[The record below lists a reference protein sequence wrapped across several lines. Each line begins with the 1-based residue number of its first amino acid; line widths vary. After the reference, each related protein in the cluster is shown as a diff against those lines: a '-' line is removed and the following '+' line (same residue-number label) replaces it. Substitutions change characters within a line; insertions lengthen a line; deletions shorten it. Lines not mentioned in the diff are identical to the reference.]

1 MNEISPPSKPKP
13 ARRSNR
19 IRGNDETR
27 RRIFKAAKVVLSRE
41 GAQKTT
47 IRKIAK
53 QAGVSSGL
61 INQYYGTK
69 MELILEIFKAGN
81 RPLHEYFKTHL
92 EQFKTPTDLA
102 LGAMKAYLIREMK
115 DPELARQVMAS
126 SWVWGVEDENRF
138 ASNLDELIAIVS
150 TGLQEKFYPGQEFLT
165 VTATYPLSSIF
176 VGVLRMGLQR
186 DWPTETY
193 LSVMK
198 PSFVMLMTGL
208 DQQVKQSLSK
218 ENTD

>member
-1 MNEISPPSKPKP
+1 MNEILKPPNPRP

-19 IRGNDETR
+19 IRGNDQTR
-27 RRIFKAAKVVLSRE
+27 RKIFKAAKIVLSR
-41 GAQKTT
+41 GGTQKAT

-53 QAGVSSGL
+53 EAGVSAGL

-81 RPLHEYFKTHL
+81 KPLHEYFRTHL
-92 EQFKTPTDLA
+92 DQFNTPADLT
-102 LGAMKAYLIREMK
+102 LGAMEVYLRREMK

-126 SWVWGVEDENRF
+126 SWLWGAEDEGRF
-138 ASNLDELIAIVS
+138 ASSLEELIVIVS
-150 TGLQEKFYPGQEFLT
+150 AALQEKFYPGQEFLT
-165 VTATYPLSSIF
+165 ITATYTLSSIF

-186 DWPTETY
+186 QWPIETY

-208 DQQVKQSLSK
+208 DEQVKQNLSK

>member
-1 MNEISPPSKPKP
+1 
-13 ARRSNR
+13 
-19 IRGNDETR
+19 
-27 RRIFKAAKVVLSRE
+27 
-41 GAQKTT
+41 
-47 IRKIAK
+47 
-53 QAGVSSGL
+53 
-61 INQYYGTK
+61 
-69 MELILEIFKAGN
+69 LEIFKAGN

-92 EQFKTPTDLA
+92 EQFQTPADLA
-102 LGAMKAYLIREMK
+102 LGAMEAYLRREMK

-126 SWVWGVEDENRF
+126 SWLWGASDEGRF
-138 ASNLDELIAIVS
+138 SSSLEELIAIVS
-150 TGLQEKFYPGQEFLT
+150 KALQDKFYPGQEFLT
-165 VTATYPLSSIF
+165 VTATYTLSSIF

-198 PSFVMLMTGL
+198 PSFVMLMAGL

>member
-1 MNEISPPSKPKP
+1 MEKTYQPPKKST

-19 IRGNDETR
+19 IRGNDATR
-27 RRIFKAAKVVLSRE
+27 RKIFKAAKIVLTRD

-53 QAGVSSGL
+53 QAGVSAGL

-69 MELILEIFKAGN
+69 IELILEIFKAGN
-81 RPLHEYFKTHL
+81 KPLHEYFRTHL
-92 EQFKTPTDLA
+92 DQFKTPTDLA
-102 LGAMKAYLIREMK
+102 LGAMEVYLTREMQ

-126 SWVWGVEDENRF
+126 SWLWGPEDEGKF
-138 ASNLDELIAIVS
+138 SSSLEELISIVS
-150 TGLQEKFYPGQEFLT
+150 TALQEKFYPGQEFLT
-165 VTATYPLSSIF
+165 VTATYTLSSIF

-193 LSVMK
+193 LSVMR
-198 PSFVMLMTGL
+198 PSFVMLMSGL
-208 DQQVKQSLSK
+208 DEQVRQNLIKDNS
-218 ENTD
+218 D